1 MNCVAG
7 KIFHFKLNFI
17 TQNHVLFDVVRDI
30 LRNYEFVNFPA
41 SNAPLFWDFDNL
53 KTLSRSAHNFR

>member
-17 TQNHVLFDVVRDI
+17 TQNRVLFDIVRDI
-30 LRNYEFVNFPA
+30 LRNYEFVNCPA
-41 SNAPLFWDFDNL
+41 STAPLFWNFDNL
-53 KTLSRSAHNFR
+53 KTLSRKCP